1 MKKLGLCAC
10 YNHKNYGS
18 QLQSY
23 ATTVELKKRNID
35 YEIIRY
41 KKKITPL
48 LLTKAIPRLFNPVF
62 INDRI
67 IETFQKKLMLK
78 LHSQLAEQNAVRN
91 DAFNKFSENRFKKLS
106 PIYYGYD
113 ELKKQSEKYTAV
125 MVGSDQ
131 LWSPSGITSNFYNL
145 MFAGDSCTKISYA
158 TSFGVSQIEQRYH
171 KIYKNFLDRL
181 NYVSVRENSGKVI
194 VDKLSI
200 NDAVVVCDPV
210 ILLDSDEWLEE
221 IPNKNLFDEP
231 YIFAYFLGKS
241 QEYRD
246 EVTKFAKEKNLKIVT
261 ELHMDS
267 YNKADRGFGDYTPFD
282 IGPAEFVNLIRNA
295 KYIFTDSFHASV
307 FSMLYKKQFS
317 IFNRYS
323 NDSVSS
329 KNSRIDSFC
338 ETYGLNDRRFSGNI
352 NDVENAIDYD
362 CVLEK
367 VKNHRMLS
375 KAFLDNAL
383 SCFSNGD

>member
-1 MKKLGLCAC
+1 MKKLGLCTC

-145 MFAGDSCTKISYA
+145 MFAGDNCTKISYA

-221 IPNKNLFDEP
+221 IPNKNLFNEP

-267 YNKADRGFGDYTPFD
+267 YNKADKGFGDYTPFD

-295 KYIFTDSFHASV
+295 KYIFTDSFHGSV
-307 FSMLYKKQFS
+307 FSMLYKKQFT